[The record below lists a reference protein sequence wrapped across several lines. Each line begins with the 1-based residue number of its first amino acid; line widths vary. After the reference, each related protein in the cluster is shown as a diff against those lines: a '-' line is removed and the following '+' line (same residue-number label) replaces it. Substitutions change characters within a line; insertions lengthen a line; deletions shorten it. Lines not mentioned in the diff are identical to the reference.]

1 MVSTHQRDGRINR
14 TRLTDFHEALP
25 QGSAFVYLHKKQE
38 AAMRTLKRKWTSPNE
53 WLLKEAASIL
63 NPQQHKTIRDKGE
76 GRVEVIVHDS
86 ASRFVCGVVEMTE
99 LRTASK
105 GNKRYKHTIGQI
117 EIAFVITA
125 TDQFL
130 PIPVEI
136 EWIDEDPAA

>member
-1 MVSTHQRDGRINR
+1 
-14 TRLTDFHEALP
+14 
-25 QGSAFVYLHKKQE
+25 
-38 AAMRTLKRKWTSPNE
+38 MRTLKRKWTSPNE

-76 GRVEVIVHDS
+76 GKVEVIVHDS

-99 LRTASK
+99 LRTALK